1 MQSMKF
7 AQIVEYNE
15 RDILFFKNHAENDAG
30 RLYTDLFLFLK
41 TVLYKVKANGQHFS
55 FNTFW

>member
-15 RDILFFKNHAENDAG
+15 RYILFSKNHAEDDAG
-30 RLYTDLFLFLK
+30 RLDTDLFLFFK
-41 TVLYKVKANGQHFS
+41 RVLYKVKANGQHFS